1 MQSTYSA
8 INTIKASK
16 GISSV
21 RYCLSDAAFCI
32 NLQNSIYIVVYG
44 MLESLQFMQKIT
56 SDNNLSREEE
66 SLIFIFHINIL
77 KRFLA
82 NAVVSKTNQCT
93 TIFGTKSTTTDKYW
107 SMYQKYLYT
116 INWISRCQWL
126 INCLHDLHCTS
137 NLAGSCF
144 TFLRGVVRFV
154 L

>member
-8 INTIKASK
+8 INTINASK
-16 GISSV
+16 GISNV

-93 TIFGTKSTTTDKYW
+93 TIFGTKSTTIDEY
-107 SMYQKYLYT
+107 
-116 INWISRCQWL
+116 
-126 INCLHDLHCTS
+126 
-137 NLAGSCF
+137 
-144 TFLRGVVRFV
+144 
-154 L
+154 

>member
-1 MQSTYSA
+1 
-8 INTIKASK
+8 
-16 GISSV
+16 
-21 RYCLSDAAFCI
+21 
-32 NLQNSIYIVVYG
+32 

-107 SMYQKYLYT
+107 YLRLYQCIKNSCIRLNQT
-116 INWISRCQWL
+116 IIVES
-126 INCLHDLHCTS
+126 
-137 NLAGSCF
+137 
-144 TFLRGVVRFV
+144 FV
-154 L
+154 ANN

>member
-8 INTIKASK
+8 INTINASK

-93 TIFGTKSTTTDKYW
+93 TIFGTKSTTRDEYW
-107 SMYQKYLYT
+107 YLRL
-116 INWISRCQWL
+116 SRCQWL
-126 INCLHDLHCTS
+126 INCLHDLRCRS
-137 NLAGSCF
+137 NLGGSCF
-144 TFLRGVVRFV
+144 IFLRVVVRFCFV
-154 L
+154 GRKLY

>member
-8 INTIKASK
+8 INTNNASK

-93 TIFGTKSTTTDKYW
+93 TIFDTKYTTTDEYW
-107 SMYQKYLYT
+107 YLSRQHKIKLLFLNISLPM
-116 INWISRCQWL
+116 INKLFAW
-126 INCLHDLHCTS
+126 
-137 NLAGSCF
+137 F
-144 TFLRGVVRFV
+144 TL
-154 L
+154 

>member
-93 TIFGTKSTTTDKYW
+93 TIFGTKSTTTDEYW
-107 SMYQKYLYT
+107 YLRLYQCKSLTQNQT
-116 INWISRCQWL
+116 IILESLVAN
-126 INCLHDLHCTS
+126 D
-137 NLAGSCF
+137 
-144 TFLRGVVRFV
+144 
-154 L
+154 

>member
-1 MQSTYSA
+1 
-8 INTIKASK
+8 
-16 GISSV
+16 
-21 RYCLSDAAFCI
+21 
-32 NLQNSIYIVVYG
+32 

-107 SMYQKYLYT
+107 YL
-116 INWISRCQWL
+116 RLPL
-126 INCLHDLHCTS
+126 IQNQCIIVESLVAND
-137 NLAGSCF
+137 
-144 TFLRGVVRFV
+144 
-154 L
+154 